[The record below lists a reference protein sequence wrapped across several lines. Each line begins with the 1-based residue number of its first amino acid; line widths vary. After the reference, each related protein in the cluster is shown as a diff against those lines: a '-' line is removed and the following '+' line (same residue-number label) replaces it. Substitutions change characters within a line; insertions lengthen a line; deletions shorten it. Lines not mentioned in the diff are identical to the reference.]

1 MKTDEMKK
9 DERFRMM
16 ISNVLRLGVS
26 LSAILIVIG
35 GVLFFIQN
43 PNSVFDYSTFKS
55 EPSKLKDFVI
65 IVRNAFSF
73 RGRAVIQLG
82 ILILIATP
90 FLRVLFSLIGF
101 AIEKDRIYVFI
112 TGIVLVILSFSLF
125 G

>member
-1 MKTDEMKK
+1 MKTEEKTT
-9 DERFRMM
+9 DERFRVM
-16 ISNVLRLGVS
+16 IGNVLRLGVS
-26 LSAILIVIG
+26 LSSILIIIG
-35 GVLFFIQN
+35 GVLFFIQHPN
-43 PNSVFDYSTFKS
+43 PVFDYATFKN
-55 EPSKLKDFVI
+55 EPSKLKDIVLIVI
-65 IVRNAFSF
+65 DAFSF